1 MGKSWLVCVLL
12 GSMAWAQA
20 APGAPAP
27 APADTSASVSSDTP
41 VLTIIGVCTPHKT
54 ATTAATTATGAE
66 KTPLAETPA
75 SDCKTVYTK
84 AEFEKLANAVAP
96 NVTPQLRKQL
106 ASMLPGLLAM
116 SDEAKKRGIDKTPR
130 FEETVAF
137 AKMRIL
143 QTELQKEMQ
152 EESAKVPAEDIAAYY
167 KNNPEAF
174 EVYNLDRLFVPR
186 SKSEDAKPEDDKA
199 DEKLSEEAQK
209 AKQAEEK
216 AKTDASELAMSKLAE
231 TLRARA
237 VAGDEFAKL
246 QKEAFNA
253 AGMKIESP
261 TVTLPKVRRTGLP
274 AAHVAIFELK
284 EGEVSQVI
292 TDTGGHYVYKVN
304 SKEAPPLDQVKEEI
318 RNLLQNQRMR
328 DMTEKIN
335 GSFKVET
342 NEAYFGPSGP
352 GSMAPPRRMPSPHM
366 APGPLTPQA
375 KPSTPPPAQP
385 PAANPN

>member
-1 MGKSWLVCVLL
+1 MGKSWLLCVLL
-12 GSMAWAQA
+12 GSLAWGQA

-27 APADTSASVSSDTP
+27 AAADTSASVSPDTP
-41 VLTIIGVCTPHKT
+41 VLTITGVCAPPK
-54 ATTAATTATGAE
+54 AAATAA
-66 KTPLAETPA
+66 PA
-75 SDCKTVYTK
+75 AGCKTVYTK

-96 NVTPQLRKQL
+96 NVTPQLKKQL

-116 SDEAKKRGIDKTPR
+116 SDEARKRGIDKTER

-216 AKTDASELAMSKLAE
+216 AQTDASELAMSKLAE
-231 TLRARA
+231 TLRAHA
-237 VAGDEFAKL
+237 VAGEDFAKL
-246 QKEAFNA
+246 QKEAFDA

-261 TVTLPKVRRTGLP
+261 TVTLPKVRRSGLP
-274 AAHVAIFELK
+274 PAHAAIFELK
-284 EGEVSQVI
+284 VGEVSQVI
-292 TDTGGHYVYKVN
+292 TDSGGHYVYKVN

-335 GSFKVET
+335 SSFKVET

-352 GSMAPPRRMPSPHM
+352 GSMAPPRRMPNPHM
-366 APGPLTPQA
+366 PPSPLTPQA
-375 KPSTPPPAQP
+375 KPSTPPPA
-385 PAANPN
+385 ANPN